1 MMMIYIPVPS
11 GGMRGEPYATPSVYI
26 IHSTLQKSE
35 KEKHYLEYDHNLR
48 VELAWRLPPSS
59 LSLSFASLSVPPSP
73 CLVLI
78 SLSAPP
84 AFERPPPQR
93 VTSFFISTIIACG
106 QLEQAAL
113 EAMACATTR
122 VNEEDGGGG

>member
-48 VELAWRLPPSS
+48 VELAWRPPLLALPFLRLSLRSS
-59 LSLSFASLSVPPSP
+59 LAVSRSYLPLR
-73 CLVLI
+73 
-78 SLSAPP
+78 P
-84 AFERPPPQR
+84 AR
-93 VTSFFISTIIACG
+93 V
-106 QLEQAAL
+106 
-113 EAMACATTR
+113 
-122 VNEEDGGGG
+122 